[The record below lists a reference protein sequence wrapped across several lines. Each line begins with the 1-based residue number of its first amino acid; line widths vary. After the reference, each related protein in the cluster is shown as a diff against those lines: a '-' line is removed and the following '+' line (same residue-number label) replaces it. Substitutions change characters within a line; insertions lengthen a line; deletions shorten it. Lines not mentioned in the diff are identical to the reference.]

1 MPDVLNGKLLSAV
14 HLLHAC
20 LDLPASVQDHA
31 IYVAVSSIPAQ
42 PCSGSTL
49 LHAMSKKLAQRKRAS
64 SLSSLAQR
72 DRFASPDQ
80 LGVSGKACQ
89 LFV

>member
-1 MPDVLNGKLLSAV
+1 
-14 HLLHAC
+14 
-20 LDLPASVQDHA
+20 
-31 IYVAVSSIPAQ
+31 
-42 PCSGSTL
+42 
-49 LHAMSKKLAQRKRAS
+49 MSKKLAQRNRAS

-80 LGVSGKACQ
+80 LRVSGKACQ